1 MKELAEYPEYII
13 EWPNATRIN
22 VRSHKVDN
30 PLIMMANLCK
40 RRMKNDSSINFHI
53 FLNSVE
59 GIAKI
64 IKIAGLKAEEVRI
77 ICSNGKESA
86 RRNQGKLPED
96 FFVGNTSEPVK
107 TFNFYTSTCFEGQ
120 DIYDE
125 NGRTFIVSEP
135 YKKHTMVDISTSFI
149 QICGRIRDSRYKDEI
164 IHFYAT
170 SHYKNCPTVVEFENM
185 VEQKIVDAEELAK
198 DINGMSD
205 KSRKKVIKG
214 VLLNEPYITVKNDI
228 VEVDRNMA
236 SFEVVNYKIV
246 NGIYKSQINMISEL
260 GKNGLNVT
268 DETSYMINASIDM
281 MARDKISF
289 KDLFEVYCQLKE
301 NEPQY
306 TLNRNFQ
313 IEDIENRNPLIKK
326 AYEILGTD
334 EVRRMKYHQS
344 NIKRQ
349 LIAKSDNKVAC
360 KIVLLVDKAI
370 PMYEYKTL
378 KYIKE
383 TLQSIYDE
391 LGLTKK
397 AKATD
402 LDEWFET
409 KQITR
414 CIDGKNVSCK
424 MITGKKLIAVNS
436 I

>member
-1 MKELAEYPEYII
+1 M
-13 EWPNATRIN
+13 
-22 VRSHKVDN
+22 
-30 PLIMMANLCK
+30 
-40 RRMKNDSSINFHI
+40 
-53 FLNSVE
+53 
-59 GIAKI
+59 
-64 IKIAGLKAEEVRI
+64 
-77 ICSNGKESA
+77 
-86 RRNQGKLPED
+86 
-96 FFVGNTSEPVK
+96 
-107 TFNFYTSTCFEGQ
+107 FE
-120 DIYDE
+120 
-125 NGRTFIVSEP
+125 
-135 YKKHTMVDISTSFI
+135 
-149 QICGRIRDSRYKDEI
+149 
-164 IHFYAT
+164 A
-170 SHYKNCPTVVEFENM
+170 
-185 VEQKIVDAEELAK
+185 
-198 DINGMSD
+198 
-205 KSRKKVIKG
+205 
-214 VLLNEPYITVKNDI
+214 
-228 VEVDRNMA
+228 
-236 SFEVVNYKIV
+236 
-246 NGIYKSQINMISEL
+246 
-260 GKNGLNVT
+260 
-268 DETSYMINASIDM
+268 
-281 MARDKISF
+281 
-289 KDLFEVYCQLKE
+289 YCQLKE

-424 MITGKKLIAVNS
+424 MITSKKLIAINS